1 MKFRSLQQMIAVAA
15 CFAVCGS
22 PTAFAA
28 SHRNGPLLLEDQT
41 ANLNDFY
48 IFRSYE
54 QGKQNNLVMSMS
66 VQGFQNPD
74 NGPSYY
80 KFSDSVLYRFNINN
94 SRGLDGTPDMEIDF
108 VFNTKLRSN
117 ATFLSYLGPITSID
131 SQGILLYQTYTV
143 IVRNLSTGATNYY
156 FTDANGHALSVAPPN
171 QGPKSTPQYEATLG
185 QPSVF
190 TLANGMRVF
199 AGPRD
204 DAFYFDSGATF
215 DYLNFRAPA
224 PVLTG
229 GADSGQGPAYPTAV
243 DGFAGYNI
251 SLIAV
256 EMPITMATA
265 NGALPT
271 ATSDPNAHIGAWA
284 STLPQIV
291 TIRPS
296 PSDPQNYGEYV
307 QVDRVGNPLTVEALI
322 PLPMK
327 DYWNRSLPA
336 FDQQFAQFIGD
347 PFFATGILNGV
358 YGLKVPPA
366 PRADLLGV
374 YVPDITRIDLTIPPT
389 PLASQNRLGPLGG
402 DNAGWPFGGRRPNDD
417 VVDIGLRAL
426 AGVLVPGYTNAP
438 PLGDGVNSN
447 DVPTQAVF
455 PFHAAPHAGYLHS
468 QQNGTNG
475 RGTVTGQ

>member
-1 MKFRSLQQMIAVAA
+1 MKFRSLQHVIAVAA
-15 CFAVCGS
+15 CLSVCTYN
-22 PTAFAA
+22 PAFGA
-28 SHRNGPLLLEDQT
+28 SHRNGPLLLEDQA

-54 QGKQNNLVMSMS
+54 TGKQNNLVMSMS

-94 SRGLDGTPDMEIDF
+94 QRGLDGSPDIEVDF
-108 VFNTKLRSN
+108 VFQTQLRSN

-131 SQGILLYQTYTV
+131 STGILLYQTYSV
-143 IVRNLSTGATNYY
+143 IVRNLDTGATNYFY
-156 FTDANGHALSVAPPN
+156 TDVNGHALSVAPPN
-171 QGPKSTPQYEATLG
+171 QGPKSTPKYEATLG

-190 TLANGMRVF
+190 TLSNGMRVF

-215 DYLNFRAPA
+215 DFLNFRAPA
-224 PVLTG
+224 PVLSG
-229 GADSGQGPAYPTAV
+229 GADTGTGAAYPTAV

-265 NGALPT
+265 NGTMPT
-271 ATSDPNAHIGAWA
+271 ATTDPNAHIGGWA
-284 STLPQIV
+284 TTMRQIV
-291 TIRPS
+291 TVRPS
-296 PSDPQNYGEYV
+296 PNDPQYYGDYV
-307 QVDRVGNPLTVEALI
+307 QVDRVGNPLTVELLI

-336 FDQQFAQFIGD
+336 FDSQFAQFIGN

-358 YGLKVPPA
+358 YNLPVPPA
-366 PRADLLGV
+366 PRTDLLGV
-374 YVPDITRIDLTIPPT
+374 YVPDITRIDLTIAPT
-389 PLASQNRLGPLGG
+389 PLASQSRLGPLGG

-417 VVDIGLRAL
+417 VVDIGLRAV
-426 AGVLVPGYTNAP
+426 AGILVPGFSNTP

-455 PFHAAPHAGYLHS
+455 PFHAPPHAGYLHS
-468 QQNGTNG
+468 QENGTNG
-475 RGTVTGQ
+475 KGMVTGQ